1 MFRTVCITV
10 ATVLMGSIAPA
21 MAAVEEHTPP
31 HNYAVWVFLG
41 FCALI
46 VVAQLANLVKPD
58 PRKRSLEMD
67 QAAEHS
73 EAL

>member
-1 MFRTVCITV
+1 MLRTLYILLT
-10 ATVLMGSIAPA
+10 TVLMGTLAPA
-21 MAAVEEHTPP
+21 FAAVEERDPP

-73 EAL
+73 EAH

>member
-1 MFRTVCITV
+1 MLRTVCITL

-46 VVAQLANLVKPD
+46 VVAQVATMARTGPH
-58 PRKRSLEMD
+58 KRSREMVK
-67 QAAEHS
+67 AAEHS
-73 EAL
+73 EVH